1 MPYSD
6 AKPILEALEEALPAE
21 LRDIPAEKREA
32 AWIDWAKSRDT
43 QIRARLAQGDEDTV
57 VNFLLFGTSFTHQ
70 SRLRP
75 ELLRRL
81 RDTEQEVSSKQTELS
96 IPRLLRVRLQDL
108 LISIES
114 RRDRK
119 STRLNSSH
127 T

>member
-21 LRDIPAEKREA
+21 LRDIPAEKRDA
-32 AWIDWAKSRDT
+32 ARIDWAKSRDT

-70 SRLRP
+70 SHLRP

-81 RDTEQEVSSKQTELS
+81 RTTEPDLPPNPTT
-96 IPRLLRVRLQDL
+96 LR
-108 LISIES
+108 ITPF
-114 RRDRK
+114 RRR
-119 STRLNSSH
+119 RF
-127 T
+127 

>member
-6 AKPILEALEEALPAE
+6 AKPILEALEEALPTE

-70 SRLRP
+70 PRLRP

-81 RDTEQEVSSKQTELS
+81 RDMEQEGSFTQTE
-96 IPRLLRVRLQDL
+96 VRMPQ
-108 LISIES
+108 
-114 RRDRK
+114 
-119 STRLNSSH
+119 
-127 T
+127 